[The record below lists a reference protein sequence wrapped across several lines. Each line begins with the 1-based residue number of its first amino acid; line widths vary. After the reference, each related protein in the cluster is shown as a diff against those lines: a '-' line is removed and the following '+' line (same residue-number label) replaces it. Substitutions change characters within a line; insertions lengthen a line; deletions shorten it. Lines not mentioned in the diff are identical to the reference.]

1 MEIGEGKSAG
11 EKAVGDERK
20 LIWCNL
26 KGDSLCKK
34 RDRQRHRRGLWG
46 NEGGI
51 LNGENVMTTRKHFSF
66 LVTAAPNCHKIK
78 PL

>member
-1 MEIGEGKSAG
+1 MSEAKSAG
-11 EKAVGDERK
+11 EKAVGDKRK

-34 RDRQRHRRGLWG
+34 EVQQHRWGPWG

-51 LNGENVMTTRKHFSF
+51 VNGENVMTTRKDFSF
-66 LVTAAPNCHKIK
+66 LVTAAPTCRKIK
-78 PL
+78 AL